1 MAVTEEQVIE
11 VLREC
16 FDPEIPVNVYD
27 LGLVYNIDVKD
38 DTVFVEMT
46 LTAPGCPVA
55 GTMAPE
61 IQMKLLGIEGVNDAQ
76 VEMVWEPSWTPDMIR
91 PEGKEILAGLI

>member
-27 LGLVYNIDVKD
+27 LGLVYNIDIRD
-38 DTVFVEMT
+38 DSVFVEMT

-55 GTMAPE
+55 GTMGPE

-76 VEMVWEPSWTPDMIR
+76 VEMVWEPGWTPDMIR